1 MNENVIVT
9 DKKKIEEIR
18 KALKSPDKGFAN
30 IKPAAPDKLPENAKK
45 YGLVLTSLNQYA
57 IIPLSPH
64 ERLTSFLHSYKESKA
79 PDEMPRVL
87 SFS

>member
-1 MNENVIVT
+1 MDENVVIT
-9 DKKKIEEIR
+9 DKKKIEEI
-18 KALKSPDKGFAN
+18 KEALKTTGILTSSPPRLINYLKTQ
-30 IKPAAPDKLPENAKK
+30 KK
-45 YGLVLTSLNQYA
+45 YGLVLTKTKHYA

>member
-18 KALKSPDKGFAN
+18 AALQSAEHSIAH

-45 YGLVLTSLNQYA
+45 IWFGIDKS
-57 IIPLSPH
+57 
-64 ERLTSFLHSYKESKA
+64 
-79 PDEMPRVL
+79 
-87 SFS
+87 

>member
-1 MNENVIVT
+1 MDENVIIT

-18 KALKSPDKGFAN
+18 TALQSPDKGFAN
-30 IKPAAPDKLPENAKK
+30 IKPAERDKLPENAKK
-45 YGLVLTSLNQYA
+45 IWFGIDKPQSLCYNTIVDTRTTD
-57 IIPLSPH
+57 IIFTL
-64 ERLTSFLHSYKESKA
+64 LLESKA

>member
-18 KALKSPDKGFAN
+18 TALQSPDKDFAN

-45 YGLVLTSLNQYA
+45 VWFG
-57 IIPLSPH
+57 IDKP
-64 ERLTSFLHSYKESKA
+64 
-79 PDEMPRVL
+79 
-87 SFS
+87 

>member
-18 KALKSPDKGFAN
+18 NALQSPDNDFAN

-45 YGLVLTSLNQYA
+45 VWFG
-57 IIPLSPH
+57 ID
-64 ERLTSFLHSYKESKA
+64 K
-79 PDEMPRVL
+79 D
-87 SFS
+87 